1 MKRRYKAK
9 ITWETN
15 PNEFLFNYLSFEDLV
30 RLDSQKFPAI
40 HNPEITYVCS
50 GIGNIKY
57 RKKLIKEMK
66 QAKKQRV

>member
-57 RKKLIKEMK
+57 SKKLIKEMK

>member
-30 RLDSQKFPAI
+30 KLDSQKYPAI
-40 HNPEITYVCS
+40 HHPEITYVCS